1 MSCDLVKIL
10 QDCSGSKTL
19 LASWVMAVGTGG
31 GESLGEE
38 NVPRFHKSEV
48 KPGVACRIKLGA
60 KLGHTLVAC
69 NSTWGTGA
77 VVSFSWACHG

>member
-1 MSCDLVKIL
+1 
-10 QDCSGSKTL
+10 
-19 LASWVMAVGTGG
+19 MAVGTGG

-77 VVSFSWACHG
+77 VVSFFLGLSWIRAVNHIQLQWVLRGSEML